1 MDAEAGHFGN
11 YIGQFKNGLPMS
23 LFTQEDLLLYLYK
36 ETTPEQTVA
45 ITTALASD
53 WTLMEQ
59 LNTLKSSTCFLDEEL
74 VAPRFEAVQHVL
86 NYARETMETA
96 TA

>member
-1 MDAEAGHFGN
+1 
-11 YIGQFKNGLPMS
+11 MS

-36 ETTPEQTVA
+36 ETTPEKTVA
-45 ITTALASD
+45 ITAALASD
-53 WTLMEQ
+53 WTLKEQ
-59 LNTLKSSTCFLDEEL
+59 LNALKSSTCFLDEEL
-74 VAPRFEAVQHVL
+74 VAPRIEIVQNVL

>member
-1 MDAEAGHFGN
+1 LDN
-11 YIGQFKNGLPMS
+11 LKNGLPMS

-59 LNTLKSSTCFLDEEL
+59 LNTLKSSTSFLDEEL
-74 VAPRFEAVQHVL
+74 VAPRFEAVLNVL